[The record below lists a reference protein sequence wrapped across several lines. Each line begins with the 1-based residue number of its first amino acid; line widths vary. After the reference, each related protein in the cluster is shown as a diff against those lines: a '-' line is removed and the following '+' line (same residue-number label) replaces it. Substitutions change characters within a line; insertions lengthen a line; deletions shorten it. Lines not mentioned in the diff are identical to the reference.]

1 MKRLAVII
9 LNYRRAALTI
19 DCLRSLEGEIAPQPD
34 ERHVVLIE
42 QNSDDGS
49 GDEIQRAIDS
59 NGWGAWV
66 TFVRSPRNLG
76 FAGGNNLG
84 MRTVEARNYLLFNS
98 DARATPGC
106 IKALLDAL
114 EAHPEVGAIG
124 PRLQDPDGTP
134 QISCFRYRSPLTEFL
149 DAAGTGPLDRL
160 FANRVIPMGVFDEPM
175 EPQWESFACIMLR
188 REMIEQIGPM
198 DDKYFMYF
206 EDIDYSLKIRSAGWK
221 ILHWPA
227 AKVVHLR
234 GGSSSVKSAMKARK
248 RVPKYYYEARSRY
261 YAKFYG
267 GVAGL
272 WMTNMLWMLGRAIAW
287 SRETF
292 GRKSPDVCEKEA
304 SDNWT
309 NWLSPMRPP
318 HTQAGGEL

>member
-1 MKRLAVII
+1 MKRLAVVI
-9 LNYRRAALTI
+9 LNYRRATLTI
-19 DCLRSLEGEIAPQPD
+19 DCLRSLEGEIAPFDDRQA
-34 ERHVVLIE
+34 VVIE

-49 GDEIQRAIDS
+49 GEEIHRAIDQHD
-59 NGWGAWV
+59 WGKWI
-66 TFVRSPRNLG
+66 TYVRSPVNLG

-84 MRTVEARNYLLFNS
+84 MRSIEAKNYLLFNS
-98 DARATPGC
+98 DARGTHGC
-106 IKALLDAL
+106 IGAMLDAL

-134 QISCFRYRSPLTEFL
+134 QISCFRYRTPLTEFL

-160 FANRVIPMGVFDEPM
+160 FAKRLVPMGVFDEPM

-188 REMIEQIGPM
+188 REVIEQIGYM
-198 DDKYFMYF
+198 DDQYFMYF
-206 EDIDYSLKIRSAGWK
+206 EDMDYSRQIRRAGWK

-248 RVPKYYYEARSRY
+248 RVPRYYYEARSRY

-267 GVAGL
+267 GVVGL
-272 WMTNMLWMLGRAIAW
+272 WFTNLLWAIGRGIAW
-287 SRETF
+287 VRELV
-292 GRKSPDVCEKEA
+292 GRKTPDVCEREA
-304 SDNWT
+304 WDNWT
-309 NWLSPMRPP
+309 NWLTPMVPP
-318 HTQAGGEL
+318 QVQRGGEL

>member
-1 MKRLAVII
+1 MKRLAVVI

-19 DCLRSLEGEIAPQPD
+19 DCVRSLESEIAPHGD
-34 ERHVVLIE
+34 RHVVVIE

-49 GDEIQRAIDS
+49 GDAIAAAVAQH
-59 NGWGAWV
+59 GWERWI
-66 TFVRSPRNLG
+66 TFVRSPVNLG

-84 MRTVEARNYLLFNS
+84 FKTIEARNYLLFNS
-98 DARATPGC
+98 DARATSGC
-106 IKALLDAL
+106 IDQLLDAI
-114 EAHPEVGAIG
+114 EAQPDVGAIG

-134 QISCFRYRSPLTEFL
+134 QISCFRYRTPLTEFL
-149 DAAGTGPLDRL
+149 DAAGTGPLDQF
-160 FANRVIPMGVFDEPM
+160 FAKRVIPMGVFEEPM

-188 REMIEQIGPM
+188 REVIDRIGPM
-198 DDKYFMYF
+198 DDGYFMYF
-206 EDIDYSLKIRSAGWK
+206 EDIDYSRHIRKAGWR

-234 GGSSSVKSAMKARK
+234 GGTSSVKSAMKARK

-267 GVAGL
+267 GVLGL
-272 WMTNMLWMLGRAIAW
+272 WFTNGLWLLGRTVAIV
-287 SRETF
+287 RETL
-292 GRKSPDVCEKEA
+292 GRKTPDVCEREGL
-304 SDNWT
+304 DNWT

-318 HTQAGGEL
+318 QAQTGGEL